1 MKDGYLWDGS
11 GEPDPE
17 IQKLEAALG
26 RYRHNQPAPA
36 FDDVADI
43 PAMKAPKRF
52 LNLRFSLQLAVV
64 AATLLIAAALFYFLY
79 RPNSAVDSG
88 PSWEVA
94 RLQGTPRIGWRSLG
108 EKSAPGKLGIGQTL
122 VTDNS
127 SRASISLDETGR
139 VEVDAGSRLRL
150 VTNGPGRKRLSLERG
165 TIHATIWA
173 PPGEFVV
180 DTPSAVA
187 VDLGCVYTL
196 HVDDSGAGL
205 LRTTMGWVGF
215 KLNGHESFI
224 PAGAI
229 CQTRPKIGPGTPYM
243 EDASMSFRDTL
254 SRFDFESHTA
264 AERNALLGILLASA
278 REQDALT
285 LWHLL
290 SRVSDADR
298 PGVYDRLAV
307 LAPPPTG
314 VTREG
319 ILRLDRP
326 MLDTWWSSFGFG
338 DIYLWRTYERDWS
351 QPPPNPK

>member
-1 MKDGYLWDGS
+1 MKDDYLWDGS

-17 IQKLEAALG
+17 VQKLETALG
-26 RYRHNQPAPA
+26 RYRHNQPPPE
-36 FDDVADI
+36 FDQVAEI
-43 PAMKAPKRF
+43 PKVKRPWNF
-52 LNLRFSLQLAVV
+52 FRLSWEYQLSAVAASLLLAVTV
-64 AATLLIAAALFYFLY
+64 FFFMRQRSTRNL
-79 RPNSAVDSG
+79 G

-94 RLQGTPRIGWRSLG
+94 RLEGAPRVGWHALG
-108 EKSAPGKLGIGQTL
+108 EKSGPGKLGIGQTL
-122 VTDNS
+122 VTDSS
-127 SRASISLDETGR
+127 SRASITLDETGR
-139 VEVDAGSRLRL
+139 VEVEPGSRLRL

-165 TIHATIWA
+165 TIHAVIWA
-173 PPGEFVV
+173 PPGQFVV

-229 CQTRPKIGPGTPYM
+229 CNTRPTIGPGTPHREDTSPIFRSSLYRLDFEAITPAERTDLLRIILSQARK
-243 EDASMSFRDTL
+243 EDAF
-254 SRFDFESHTA
+254 
-264 AERNALLGILLASA
+264 
-278 REQDALT
+278 T

-298 PGVYDRLAV
+298 PSVYDRLAS
-307 LAPPPTG
+307 LAPPPDS

-319 ILRLDRP
+319 ILRLDRQ
-326 MLDTWWSSFGFG
+326 MLDNWWSSFGFG
-338 DIYLWRTYERDWS
+338 EIWLWRTYERDWS
-351 QPPPNPK
+351 QQPDAKH